1 MKEITTGTRLIAA
14 GMGLVMVVSVFAGIH
29 LLGRPDARPD
39 IEGVLLRDPAELPD
53 FRLTDHR
60 NHPFTRDEL
69 RGDWHLLSYGFTHC
83 PDICPAT
90 LNVLGRI
97 GDRLDER
104 GQYNDLEL
112 LFYSVDPLR
121 DTPEHLAE
129 YVRFFH
135 PDMTGLTRNGS
146 PDENHE
152 PFEEGLGIVSRLPE
166 EAQSEDAPQE
176 NYSVSHGVMLF
187 LLNPEGKLQA
197 VFSPTY
203 NEDGRMHF
211 SVDRL
216 LEDYLAVRHWV
227 DGA

>member
-1 MKEITTGTRLIAA
+1 MREITTTTRLVTAA
-14 GMGLVMVVSVFAGIH
+14 MGLLMVVSVVAGA
-29 LLGRPDARPD
+29 LFLRQPDLRPD
-39 IEGVLLRDPAELPD
+39 IEGVIIRNPGEIPD
-53 FRLTDHR
+53 FTLTDHR
-60 NHPFTRDEL
+60 NRSFTNEDL
-69 RGDWHLLSYGFTHC
+69 RGNWHLLSYGFTHC

-90 LNVLGRI
+90 LNVLARV
-97 GDRLDER
+97 GDRLDEHDR
-104 GQYNDLEL
+104 YNDLEL

-135 PDMTGLTRNGS
+135 PDMVGLTRNGS
-146 PDENHE
+146 PGENHE

-166 EAQSEDAPQE
+166 ETQSEETPRE
-176 NYSVSHGVMLF
+176 NYSVTHGVMLF
-187 LLNPEGKLQA
+187 LLNPDGKLQA

-203 NEDGRMHF
+203 NEDGRVHF

-216 LEDYLAVRHWV
+216 LEDYMAVRSWL